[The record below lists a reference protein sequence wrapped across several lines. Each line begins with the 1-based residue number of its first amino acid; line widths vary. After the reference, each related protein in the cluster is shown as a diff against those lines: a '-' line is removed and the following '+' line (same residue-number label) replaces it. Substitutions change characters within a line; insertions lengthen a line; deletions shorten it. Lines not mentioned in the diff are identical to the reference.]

1 MNTIIQFKCANC
13 GKEIECRMDRLP
25 VCDCGFTRAIQPD
38 DIYAK
43 CFFRNGGVDKVV
55 LIKRNLLI
63 KILSTPEDMI
73 KNLIDV
79 PIEDDRRVYTKCYI
93 DLVYHRDQV
102 ENYTANEIVLH
113 SLYFDNSEVYKYL
126 FKKEFYSICRA
137 MINVGR
143 EFLGFESNTEKER
156 LDVLGAYITEQMN
169 YQQLYTGLIC
179 CLKGIEVRHS
189 YLIQDLEL
197 DQTYLPML
205 KRFEIEYDVTVD
217 KMYKDLAE
225 ILKMERR
232 GIEALRIFEDYHR
245 MRQDMQL
252 LFDMDFDNIDG
263 FENRYSMIKRMYNE
277 NLHNGHLGTEF
288 YKLVFEEDYQSIMYN
303 GLIIKRVGSKEID
316 LINEQYLRVPQV
328 LDEPIVAVCDTNGIP
343 ITLVTN
349 EAGKIKINGIN
360 NDTIKSAINFY
371 LDQIGYGD

>member
-1 MNTIIQFKCANC
+1 
-13 GKEIECRMDRLP
+13 
-25 VCDCGFTRAIQPD
+25 
-38 DIYAK
+38 
-43 CFFRNGGVDKVV
+43 
-55 LIKRNLLI
+55 
-63 KILSTPEDMI
+63 
-73 KNLIDV
+73 
-79 PIEDDRRVYTKCYI
+79 
-93 DLVYHRDQV
+93 
-102 ENYTANEIVLH
+102 
-113 SLYFDNSEVYKYL
+113 
-126 FKKEFYSICRA
+126 
-137 MINVGR
+137 
-143 EFLGFESNTEKER
+143 
-156 LDVLGAYITEQMN
+156 MN

-277 NLHNGHLGTEF
+277 NLHN
-288 YKLVFEEDYQSIMYN
+288 
-303 GLIIKRVGSKEID
+303 
-316 LINEQYLRVPQV
+316 
-328 LDEPIVAVCDTNGIP
+328 
-343 ITLVTN
+343 
-349 EAGKIKINGIN
+349 
-360 NDTIKSAINFY
+360 
-371 LDQIGYGD
+371 

>member
-1 MNTIIQFKCANC
+1 M
-13 GKEIECRMDRLP
+13 
-25 VCDCGFTRAIQPD
+25 
-38 DIYAK
+38 
-43 CFFRNGGVDKVV
+43 
-55 LIKRNLLI
+55 
-63 KILSTPEDMI
+63 
-73 KNLIDV
+73 LIDV

-277 NLHNGHLGTEF
+277 NLHN
-288 YKLVFEEDYQSIMYN
+288 
-303 GLIIKRVGSKEID
+303 
-316 LINEQYLRVPQV
+316 
-328 LDEPIVAVCDTNGIP
+328 
-343 ITLVTN
+343 
-349 EAGKIKINGIN
+349 
-360 NDTIKSAINFY
+360 
-371 LDQIGYGD
+371 